1 MYLRI
6 YRWQLFNIKYQQY
19 FWITN
24 IFLNREQFK
33 IEKESTFSEKLPCAK
48 ESMEHENESSDH
60 INKYDL
66 DDIDFIDM
74 GRLIGVF

>member
-1 MYLRI
+1 M
-6 YRWQLFNIKYQQY
+6 
-19 FWITN
+19 
-24 IFLNREQFK
+24 K

-48 ESMEHENESSDH
+48 ESMERENESSDH

-74 GRLIGVF
+74 GRLIGVFNVSPRSTLSISIQLITNIEN

>member
-1 MYLRI
+1 M
-6 YRWQLFNIKYQQY
+6 
-19 FWITN
+19 
-24 IFLNREQFK
+24 K

-60 INKYDL
+60 MNKYDL